1 MPHSISLIRFLILGL
16 LMLIPAFLLQQ
27 PAIAGNILK
36 RVSTALRSS
45 RQQPLHIT
53 TTMTNRTPVYFLSH
67 GGPNI
72 MEDVQHPAYK
82 KLQEIG
88 QEITGKVKPKAIVV
102 FSAHWQGFQDTIEV
116 NTMESSPLIYD
127 FYGFP
132 VSITHQET

>member
-1 MPHSISLIRFLILGL
+1 M
-16 LMLIPAFLLQQ
+16 
-27 PAIAGNILK
+27 
-36 RVSTALRSS
+36 
-45 RQQPLHIT
+45 T
-53 TTMTNRTPVYFLSH
+53 TKPRTPVYFLSH

-72 MEDVQHPAYK
+72 MEDTKHPAYL

-88 QEITGKVKPKAIVV
+88 KEITAQKPKAIVV

-132 VSITHQET
+132 VSPHLS